1 MKGAYCNSD
10 GGDCNAYQSHEA
22 EAEADDDDYPP
33 KPIAIDSPQLRSSEE
48 GKEVSVPHVNARG

>member
-10 GGDCNAYQSHEA
+10 GRDCTASQSH